1 MTRDLR
7 WNLAAL
13 GADYGLF
20 VVGLSFASQSTILPA
35 FAAHLGA
42 PNVVVGAIPA
52 VMTIGWLLPS
62 LPAAGHTETLARKL
76 PFVLRYTVWERV
88 PFVGL
93 ALGAF
98 FLAARAPALTLGL
111 LLLTLLVV
119 TGVGGVLLPAWMD
132 IIGRAIPVT
141 LRGRFFAL
149 ANLGASVAGF
159 AGGLLTERVLAAVP
173 PPAGYGVVFLL
184 TAACMAASFVALTLV
199 REPPAA
205 GTAAAV
211 PLRAYLARVP
221 ALLRREPNLRMF
233 LGARACSVVAQM
245 GGAFYTVHALRVWEP
260 PASEVGVFTA
270 LLLGGQAVG
279 NAALGWIADRAGH
292 RPVLVAGVAATL
304 AANVVALGAS
314 SLGAFGAVFV
324 LAGINIAALSVSS
337 LPILLEFAPTPAARP
352 TYVGLG
358 TTALA
363 PVAFLAPLAAGL
375 LADTVGLPAVFAAAA
390 VAGAAALALLAWRVR
405 DPRASARDRAC

>member
-1 MTRDLR
+1 MDVTRDLR
-7 WNLAAL
+7 WNLGAL

-20 VVGLSFASQSTILPA
+20 VVGLSFASQTTILPA

-52 VMTIGWLLPS
+52 VMTVGWLLPS
-62 LPAAGHTETLARKL
+62 LPAAGHTETLVRKL

-93 ALGAF
+93 ALAAF
-98 FLAARAPALTLGL
+98 FLAGRAPALTLGV

-119 TGVGGVLLPAWMD
+119 TGVGGVLMPAWMD

-149 ANLGASVAGF
+149 ANLGASLGGF
-159 AGGLLTERVLAAVP
+159 AGGLVTERVLAAVP
-173 PPAGYGVVFLL
+173 PPEGYGVCFLL
-184 TAACMAASFVALTLV
+184 AAACMGGSLVALALV

-205 GTAAAV
+205 AAAEPV
-211 PLRAYLARVP
+211 ALRAYLARVP
-221 ALLRREPNLRMF
+221 ALLRRDPNLRAF
-233 LGARACSVVAQM
+233 LGARACAVVGQAA
-245 GGAFYTVHALRVWEP
+245 GAFYTVHALRAWEP

-270 LLLGGQAVG
+270 LLLGGQVVG
-279 NAALGWIADRAGH
+279 NATLGWVADRAGH
-292 RPVLVAGVAATL
+292 RRVLVTGVL
-304 AANVVALGAS
+304 ASVLANAVALGAP
-314 SLGAFGAVFV
+314 SLAAFGAVFV
-324 LAGINIAALSVSS
+324 LAGLQLAAHSVSS
-337 LPILLEFAPTPAARP
+337 LAILLEFAPTPEARP

-358 TTALA
+358 TTVIA

-375 LADTVGLPAVFAAAA
+375 LADAAGFAAVFAAAGL
-390 VAGAAALALLAWRVR
+390 AGVTALVLLVRRVR
-405 DPRASARDRAC
+405 DPRSVA